1 MSSAHPNDSMARH
14 PYYPPDLV
22 LPGFMPNEIAVPILI
37 TSFAGAAGLVFWI
50 TSVLARTVRPS
61 ISRTDLLTA
70 MWFMLCGC
78 IHLFFEGLLTSHQPP
93 LSIPGPDSF

>member
-1 MSSAHPNDSMARH
+1 MSIPSYPNASTAGH

-37 TSFAGAAGLVFWI
+37 TFFAGAVGFIFLT
-50 TSVLARTVRPS
+50 TSIIARAVQPG
-61 ISRTDLLTA
+61 ISNGKLLTA

-78 IHLFFEGLLTSHQPP
+78 IHLFFEGMST
-93 LSIPGPDSF
+93 DC